1 MILIVPWV
9 VHNARECADAIATDQ
24 PRSQFLEMGHSFAQ
38 LLAYERALKSRS
50 ARVRD
55 SLLNEMVKLSVTIM
69 TLAMDNADERTAHL
83 SDHIYHI
90 KTFAAV
96 TLCRLLH
103 LYERQLDKSHKIH
116 ELDDLI
122 LRFSDWLQSIGLPC
136 HSGYI
141 LGLTVAA
148 FHRKLRPQAQA
159 LAPAVMSLPVVDE
172 WNIESFVPSF
182 LPDILDTEVSPGG
195 NWEWV
200 ADWEPLSATFVSGDI
215 NTAF

>member
-1 MILIVPWV
+1 
-9 VHNARECADAIATDQ
+9 
-24 PRSQFLEMGHSFAQ
+24 MGHHFAQ

-55 SLLNEMVKLSVTIM
+55 SLLNEMVKLSVAIM
-69 TLAMDNADERTAHL
+69 NLAMDNTDERTAHL

-103 LYERQLDKSHKIH
+103 LYEQQLAVSHNIN
-116 ELDDLI
+116 ELDGLI
-122 LRFSDWLQSIGLPC
+122 LRLIDWLKSIGLPC
-136 HSGYI
+136 HSGYT

-148 FHRKLRPQAQA
+148 FHQKLRPNAQPPSPSV
-159 LAPAVMSLPVVDE
+159 LDLHPTNDCMV
-172 WNIESFVPSF
+172 ESFVPSF

-200 ADWEPLSATFVSGDI
+200 ADWEPFSVKALPAQ
-215 NTAF
+215 